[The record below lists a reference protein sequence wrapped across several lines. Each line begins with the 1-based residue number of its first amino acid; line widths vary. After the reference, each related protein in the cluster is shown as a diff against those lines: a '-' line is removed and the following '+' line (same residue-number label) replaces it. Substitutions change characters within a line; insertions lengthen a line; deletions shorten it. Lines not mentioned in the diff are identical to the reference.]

1 MYYENINQLFEKNV
15 INLNNHSSLNLIC
28 RGKRQFNVSGRLG
41 IAHIDFHVS
50 ALGLEYFLQI

>member
-1 MYYENINQLFEKNV
+1 MYYENIKQLFEKNV
-15 INLNNHSSLNLIC
+15 INRNNHFKLNLIC
-28 RGKRQFNVSGRLG
+28 HGKRQFNVTRRLG